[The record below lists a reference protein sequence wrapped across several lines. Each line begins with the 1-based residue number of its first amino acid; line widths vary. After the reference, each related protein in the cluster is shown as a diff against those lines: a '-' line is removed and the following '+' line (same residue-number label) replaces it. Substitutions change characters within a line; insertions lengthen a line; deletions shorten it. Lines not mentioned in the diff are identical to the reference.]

1 MYILIPFKKLPRY
14 FSAGPVVRTLLPL
27 QREVVQYLV
36 GELKPQGRG
45 GGVQKKKYLL
55 NTKSLLSEHLSG

>member
-45 GGVQKKKYLL
+45 GGVQ
-55 NTKSLLSEHLSG
+55 

>member
-27 QREVVQYLV
+27 QRAPVVQYLV
-36 GELKPQGRG
+36 GELKPQGG
-45 GGVQKKKYLL
+45 GGGDAKKKVFV
-55 NTKSLLSEHLSG
+55 EH